1 MMRTALSDSLGAT
14 HPPASQD
21 PSQEGRPPLPP
32 SPPGRGGPKS
42 LPRTRCG
49 GRGGFRLASHIRRPA
64 DFFADRSA
72 LGTALAA
79 AFFALIGLGG
89 IALVG
94 DHVYLTYQRDLL
106 KIAAD
111 AAGLAAAYRLP
122 TFGSDVSDEAVKTA
136 LKPVVRRYI
145 LANVPEAK
153 RQQAQDTLELTLTPD
168 RAAGTVSV
176 EAKADLG
183 GIVFGR
189 WLYGDVAGKTQVKS
203 GTERIT
209 GITEVA
215 LAIDVTGSMVY
226 TPAGVYSPRGSDNR
240 METVK
245 RAALN
250 LVNTLTADGSGQ
262 TAIGLVPWNYLVRLD
277 ATARTRWEDQG
288 WVSYPTQRTYPNPYK
303 DAPSGGETHTL
314 PARNG
319 ASWWGC
325 VDQRS
330 LCTAG
335 NNADPWDGCLPQHRT
350 AGTSPPGLSLALP
363 SDEPFTM
370 LFYPA
375 RTLTPT
381 STISYQ
387 CRADKVQK
395 SCYDES
401 SVPPEDRPDQRNLQS
416 GEYYLE
422 KPQHGC
428 WSGGSEILPLTT
440 DTGTIKGAIQ
450 ALGIQGSATYSAPGI
465 VWAHRLLAH
474 EWRSVW
480 GANRTHPVNPT
491 EHTDAQKALV
501 LLTDGEDNHVR
512 EAEEHRQHACQ
523 AAKDDGI
530 TVFTIAAMK
539 TDGGYAAFKEALK
552 DCASKPE
559 YAFVNNATPEALE
572 DTFQQ
577 IAAQLARFRRVM

>member
-1 MMRTALSDSLGAT
+1 MKRVK
-14 HPPASQD
+14 Q
-21 PSQEGRPPLPP
+21 
-32 SPPGRGGPKS
+32 
-42 LPRTRCG
+42 
-49 GRGGFRLASHIRRPA
+49 RLRRPA

-79 AFFALIGLGG
+79 AFFTLIGLGG

-145 LANVPEAK
+145 LANVPEGK
-153 RQQAQDTLELTLTPD
+153 RQRAQDTLELTLTPN

-209 GITEVA
+209 GVTEVA
-215 LAIDVTGSMVY
+215 LAVDVTGSMSY
-226 TPAGVYSPRGSDNR
+226 HPTGGQRFGPNSRI
-240 METVK
+240 ETVK
-245 RAALN
+245 RAALD

-262 TAIGLVPWNYLVRLD
+262 AAFGLVPWNYLVRLD

-319 ASWWGC
+319 ASWLGC
-325 VDQRS
+325 IDQRS

-363 SDEPFTM
+363 SDKPFTM

-375 RTLTPT
+375 RTLQPYRLKH
-381 STISYQ
+381 TISYQ
-387 CRADKVQK
+387 CRADEVQR

-401 SVPPEDRPDQRNLQS
+401 SVPLANRPDQNSLQS
-416 GEYYLE
+416 SQPGNYYLE
-422 KPQHGC
+422 NPQHGC
-428 WSGGSEILPLTT
+428 WRSGNEILPLTT

-450 ALGIQGSATYSAPGI
+450 ALRAWGSNTYSTPGI
-465 VWAHRLLAH
+465 VWAHRLLSH

-491 EHTDAQKALV
+491 KHTDAQKALV

-512 EAEEHRQHACQ
+512 KSEEHRQHACQ

-530 TVFTIAAMK
+530 TVFTIAAME
-539 TDGGYAAFKEALK
+539 TEGENEALRRQYAAFREALK
-552 DCASKPE
+552 KCASKPE

-572 DTFQQ
+572 NTFQQ
-577 IAAQLARFRRVM
+577 IAAQLARFRRIM

>member
-1 MMRTALSDSLGAT
+1 MKRVR
-14 HPPASQD
+14 Q
-21 PSQEGRPPLPP
+21 
-32 SPPGRGGPKS
+32 
-42 LPRTRCG
+42 
-49 GRGGFRLASHIRRPA
+49 RLRRPA

-79 AFFALIGLGG
+79 AFFTLIGLGG

-122 TFGSDVSDEAVKTA
+122 TYGSDMSDEAVKTA

-145 LANVPEAK
+145 LANVPEGK
-153 RQQAQDTLELTLTPD
+153 RQKAQDTLELTLTPD
-168 RAAGTVSV
+168 RAAGTVLV

-209 GITEVA
+209 GTTEVA
-215 LAIDVTGSMVY
+215 LALDVTSSMLY
-226 TPAGVYSPRGSDNR
+226 TPAGAWSPRGSDNR
-240 METVK
+240 IETIK

-250 LVNTLTADGSGQ
+250 LVNTLTADGGGQ
-262 TAIGLVPWNYLVRLD
+262 TAVGLVPWNYQVRLNA
-277 ATARTRWEDQG
+277 ATLTRWEDQG
-288 WVSYPTQRTYPNPYK
+288 WASYPTQRTYPKPYK
-303 DAPSGGETHTL
+303 NAPNGETHTL
-314 PARNG
+314 PERNG
-319 ASWWGC
+319 ASWRGC

-330 LCTAG
+330 LCTVI
-335 NNADPWDGCLPQHRT
+335 NNADPWGGCLSQHRR
-350 AGTSPPGLSLALP
+350 AGTVPPGLSLALP
-363 SDEPFTM
+363 SAEPFTM

-375 RTLTPT
+375 RTP
-381 STISYQ
+381 SPQRYSNTISYQ

-401 SVPPEDRPDQRNLQS
+401 SVPHGDRPDQSNLQS
-416 GEYYLE
+416 SQPGNYYLE
-422 KPQHGC
+422 DPQYGC
-428 WSGGSEILPLTT
+428 WNRGREILPLTT
-440 DTGTIKGAIQ
+440 DGGQVRRAVQ
-450 ALGIQGSATYSAPGI
+450 SLWAGGSSTYSTLGL

-474 EWRSVW
+474 EWRSAW
-480 GANRTHPVNPT
+480 GDNRTHPVNPA
-491 EHTDAQKALV
+491 EHTDVQKALV
-501 LLTDGEDNHVR
+501 LLTDGEDNHIR
-512 EAEEHRQHACQ
+512 ESEEHRQHACQ

-539 TDGGYAAFKEALK
+539 TDESGFADLKRALTQ
-552 DCASKPE
+552 CASKPE
-559 YAFVNNATPEALE
+559 YAFVNNATSEALE
-572 DTFQQ
+572 NTFQQ
-577 IAAQLARFRRVM
+577 IAAQLARFRRIM

>member
-1 MMRTALSDSLGAT
+1 MKRVR
-14 HPPASQD
+14 Q
-21 PSQEGRPPLPP
+21 
-32 SPPGRGGPKS
+32 
-42 LPRTRCG
+42 
-49 GRGGFRLASHIRRPA
+49 RLRRPA

-79 AFFALIGLGG
+79 AFFTLIGLGG

-111 AAGLAAAYRLP
+111 SAGLAAAYRLP
-122 TFGSDVSDEAVKTA
+122 TFGSDVSDEDVKTA

-145 LANVPEAK
+145 LANVPKAK
-153 RQQAQDTLELTLTPD
+153 RQKAQDTLELTLTPD
-168 RAAGTVSV
+168 RTAGTVLV

-215 LAIDVTGSMVY
+215 LALDTTSSMLY
-226 TPAGVYSPRGSDNR
+226 TPAGAWSPRGSDNR
-240 METVK
+240 IETMK

-250 LVNTLTADGSGQ
+250 LVNTLTADGGGQ
-262 TAIGLVPWNYLVRLD
+262 TAVGLVPWNYLVRLN
-277 ATARTRWEDQG
+277 ATTRTRWEDQG
-288 WVSYPTQRTYPNPYK
+288 WVSYPTQRTYPKPYK
-303 DAPSGGETHTL
+303 NAPSGETHTL
-314 PARNG
+314 PERNG
-319 ASWWGC
+319 ASWRGC

-330 LCTAG
+330 LCTVI
-335 NNADPWDGCLPQHRT
+335 NNADPWGGCLSQHGR
-350 AGTSPPGLSLALP
+350 AGTVPPGLSLALP
-363 SDEPFTM
+363 SAEPFTM

-375 RTLTPT
+375 RTPSPQGYS

-401 SVPPEDRPDQRNLQS
+401 SVPHGDRPDQNNLQS
-416 GEYYLE
+416 SQPGNYYLE
-422 KPQHGC
+422 DPQHGC
-428 WSGGSEILPLTT
+428 WNRGREILPLTT
-440 DTGTIKGAIQ
+440 DGGQIRRAIQ
-450 ALGIQGSATYSAPGI
+450 ALWAGGSSTYSTPGI
-465 VWAHRLLAH
+465 IWAHRLLSP

-480 GANRTHPVNPT
+480 GENRTYPVDPA
-491 EHTDAQKALV
+491 EHTDVQKALV

-512 EAEEHRQHACQ
+512 ESEEHRQHACQ

-539 TDGGYAAFKEALK
+539 TDESGFADLKQALK

-559 YAFVNNATPEALE
+559 YAFVNNATSEALE
-572 DTFQQ
+572 NTFQQ
-577 IAAQLARFRRVM
+577 IAAQLARFRRIM